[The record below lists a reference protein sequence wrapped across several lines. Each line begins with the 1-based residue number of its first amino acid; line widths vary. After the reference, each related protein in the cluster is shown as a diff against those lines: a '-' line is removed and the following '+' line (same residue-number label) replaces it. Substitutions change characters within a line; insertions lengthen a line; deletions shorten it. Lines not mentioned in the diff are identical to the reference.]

1 MIFLNHMRQSLLL
14 IQAPIFS
21 PISNSFILFQSS
33 PSVTFIANS

>member
-21 PISNSFILFQSS
+21 PISNSLFFSNH
-33 PSVTFIANS
+33 PRP